1 MTKTEYRSSQ
11 KARQNQTPAYEM
23 CAMKKVLSIN
33 RNGSYNKEF
42 YKLLSEKKITDITQR
57 FDFEYNILVL
67 EGLLKKGKNK

>member
-1 MTKTEYRSSQ
+1 
-11 KARQNQTPAYEM
+11 M

-57 FDFEYNILVL
+57 FDFEYNILFL
-67 EGLLKKGKNK
+67 EGLLKKGSKE